1 MTLSL
6 SSILL
11 CLYTLLTCAGFVGL
25 LFWITPERLAVC
37 S

>member
-1 MTLSL
+1 MALAL

-25 LFWITPERLAVC
+25 VFWITPERLGVC
-37 S
+37 A